1 MKKIVGL
8 LSGVLLASTMAMG
21 MPKEGFQIGPN
32 VGYTVG
38 GDVDSPNIA
47 FGLQASYQFSQV
59 PIKVE
64 LGYERLKDSFGINSS
79 ANWAGIDMNVNA
91 ITLSAWWY
99 FPIQDKFSVYA
110 GGGVGYYMPSVS
122 LGAEA
127 QSQMNDLGGLG
138 APYGINA
145 NIDASADNAFG
156 FHLGVGAEYEVAN
169 NFGLFAD
176 VRYIVVKFDGTVTG
190 SVSAPGYG
198 VFETESLSASQD
210 WNHFEVRIGGNYKF

>member
-8 LSGVLLASTMAMG
+8 FSGVLLASTMAMA

-64 LGYERLKDSFGINSS
+64 VGYERLKDSFGVDSS

-99 FPIQDKFSVYA
+99 FPIQDKFSLYA
-110 GGGVGYYMPSVS
+110 GGGIGYYMPSVS
-122 LGAEA
+122 IGSEA
-127 QSQMNDLGGLG
+127 QGQVDEITQLAREYGMNASVDV
-138 APYGINA
+138 
-145 NIDASADNAFG
+145 SADNAFG
-156 FHLGVGAEYEVAN
+156 IHVGGGAEFEVAN

-176 VRYIVVKFDGTVTG
+176 VRYIMVKFDGTVTAT
-190 SVSAPGYG
+190 VSDPYYG
-198 VFETESLSASQD
+198 ISDSESSSLSQH
-210 WNHFEVRIGGNYKF
+210 WNHFEFRVGGNYKF